1 MHRSSLLVLA
11 ALLPA
16 APLAAQ
22 NASGYRYSLRM
33 TSSDDEAV
41 VAQVRGGGDCVRTD
55 SPRGPRHDDG
65 YFLLLNGGHT
75 VVTVH
80 TDRREYE
87 MVDDTTFQRLIGA
100 ALDAMGNLV
109 SLRLADVKIET
120 QSLGVGDSIAGY
132 ATRRFRLLQEYSV
145 KIGAM
150 GFTAANQHHVVV
162 TDFWVSPDLRL
173 PPNPLLELLATV
185 ETALAQRNED
195 FVHRSAAA
203 RAALFSGTP
212 LKMVITSRSFD
223 VDRGDSG
230 RVAAGE
236 HAVRTFEVTRVE
248 RASFDTSLFRIPDG
262 FTRKDNPLS
271 FKLF

>member
-22 NASGYRYSLRM
+22 NLAGYRYALRM
-33 TSSDDEAV
+33 TSSDGEDV
-41 VAQVRGGGDCVRTD
+41 VGTVRLAGDRERID
-55 SPRGPRHDDG
+55 FPPGARHDDG
-65 YFLLLNGGHT
+65 YVLLLNRGHT
-75 VVTVH
+75 GVT
-80 TDRREYE
+80 
-87 MVDDTTFQRLIGA
+87 A
-100 ALDAMGNLV
+100 
-109 SLRLADVKIET
+109 S
-120 QSLGVGDSIAGY
+120 
-132 ATRRFRLLQEYSV
+132 
-145 KIGAM
+145 
-150 GFTAANQHHVVV
+150 
-162 TDFWVSPDLRL
+162 WVSPDLRL

-248 RASFDTSLFRIPDG
+248 RASFDTSLFRIPEG